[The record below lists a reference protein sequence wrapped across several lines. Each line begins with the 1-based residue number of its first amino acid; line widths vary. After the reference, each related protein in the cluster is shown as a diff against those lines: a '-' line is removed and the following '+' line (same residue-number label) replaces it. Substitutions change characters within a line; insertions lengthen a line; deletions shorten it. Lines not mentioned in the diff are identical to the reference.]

1 MNLYVSNV
9 SFHTTSNDL
18 EVLFSKYG
26 EVVSAVIVTDKES
39 GRTKGFGF
47 IQMEEE
53 GARLAM
59 NELQGKEI
67 EGRRLNISIARHK
80 G

>member
-1 MNLYVSNV
+1 
-9 SFHTTSNDL
+9 
-18 EVLFSKYG
+18 
-26 EVVSAVIVTDKES
+26 
-39 GRTKGFGF
+39 
-47 IQMEEE
+47 MEEE